1 MNLPDY
7 ILQAI
12 KRIQII
18 SRKKVREIFAGEYRS
33 VFKGK
38 GIEVEELREYEP
50 GDDVSAIDW
59 KTSARRSRLYV
70 KKFREERELS
80 LFLVVDASPSMDFGL
95 YAPRREKAA
104 EAAALLSLAA
114 LMNNDRVGLLIFGE
128 KEGKFVPPRRG
139 RGHFLRIIRE
149 ILVERCRGRKTD
161 VGAALRW
168 VYRVA
173 RKRST
178 VVLVSDFYSS
188 EDFRKELR
196 IVAAKHEV
204 IGLWIR
210 EPAEANLY
218 KIGPFR
224 GVDLETGRTAHLWP
238 SREELKKY
246 MGKFENWLR
255 GRFAG
260 SGADLVEV
268 PTNMPAY
275 APIEKYFR
283 RKI

>member
-18 SRKKVREIFAGEYRS
+18 SKKKVREIFAGEYRS
-33 VFKGK
+33 IFKGK
-38 GIEVEELREYEP
+38 GIEVEELREYQP
-50 GDDVSAIDW
+50 GDDLSSIDW
-59 KTSARRSRLYV
+59 KTSARKSKLYV

-95 YAPRREKAA
+95 YAPKREKAA

-149 ILVERCRGRKTD
+149 ILVEKCQGRRTD
-161 VGAALRW
+161 VGAALKW

-178 VVLVSDFYSS
+178 VVLISDFYSS
-188 EDFRKELR
+188 GDFKKELR

-204 IGLWIR
+204 IGLWIK

-218 KIGPFR
+218 RIGPFR
-224 GVDLETGRTAHLWP
+224 GVDLESGETSHLWP
-238 SREELKKY
+238 SRSLLKDY
-246 MGKFENWLR
+246 MEKFEVWLR

-268 PTNMPAY
+268 PTNKPAY
-275 APIEKYFR
+275 LPIEEYFR
-283 RKI
+283 RRL